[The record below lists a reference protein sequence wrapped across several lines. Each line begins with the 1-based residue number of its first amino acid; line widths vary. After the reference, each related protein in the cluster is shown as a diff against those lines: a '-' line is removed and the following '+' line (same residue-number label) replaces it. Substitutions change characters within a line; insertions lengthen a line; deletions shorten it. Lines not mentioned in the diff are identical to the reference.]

1 MKKERMLKI
10 KRLADGTVIQ
20 VLPDG
25 TVQPLE
31 DKSDWAR
38 FDVLGEAEVTAAA
51 LADEDNPPLSNSE
64 AARLRPVPN
73 PKAIRK
79 QLRMTQ
85 AQFARRFHLPLGT
98 LRDWEQGVR
107 EPDSAAK
114 SYLRVIA
121 KNPQAVLDALEN

>member
-1 MKKERMLKI
+1 MIKV
-10 KRLADGTVIQ
+10 KRLADGSVVQ
-20 VLPDG
+20 VLADG
-25 TVQPLE
+25 TVRPLE
-31 DKSDWAR
+31 DQSDWAR
-38 FDVLGEAEVTAAA
+38 FDALSEAEVTAAA

-73 PKAIRK
+73 PKEIRK

-85 AQFARRFHLPLGT
+85 AQFARRFQLPLGT

-121 KNPQAVLDALEN
+121 RNPQAVLDALDN

>member
-1 MKKERMLKI
+1 MLKI
-10 KRLADGTVIQ
+10 KRLADGTVVQ
-20 VLPDG
+20 VLADG
-25 TVQPLE
+25 TARPLE
-31 DKSDWAR
+31 DQSDWAR
-38 FDVLGEAEVTAAA
+38 FDALSEAEVTAAA

-73 PKAIRK
+73 PKEIRK

-85 AQFARRFHLPLGT
+85 AQFARRFQLPLGT

-121 KNPQAVLDALEN
+121 RNPQAVLDALDN

>member
-1 MKKERMLKI
+1 MSKERMLKI
-10 KRLADGTVIQ
+10 SRPADGTVVQ
-20 VLPDG
+20 VMPDG

-38 FDVLGEAEVTAAA
+38 FDGLTEAEVTAAA
-51 LADEDNPPLSNSE
+51 LTDEDNPPLTDSE
-64 AARLRPVPN
+64 AARLRPIPN
-73 PKAIRK
+73 PKQIRK
-79 QLRMTQ
+79 RLHMTQ
-85 AQFARRFHLPLGT
+85 VQFARRFHLPLGT

-121 KNPQAVLDALEN
+121 RNPQAVLDALEK